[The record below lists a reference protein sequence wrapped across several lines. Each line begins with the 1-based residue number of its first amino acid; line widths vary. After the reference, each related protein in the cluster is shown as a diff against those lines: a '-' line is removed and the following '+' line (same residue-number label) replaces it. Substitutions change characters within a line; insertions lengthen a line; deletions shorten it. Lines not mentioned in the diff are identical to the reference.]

1 MSLQELRPA
10 HLVGH
15 RHAIDVSSNDVSSH
29 YSVPALDRPSV
40 SEAVFRRALSQL
52 AAGTSVVTTRGQD
65 GYKLGLTATAVTSVS
80 LDPPLVL
87 VCVDN
92 RTRTAA
98 ALKAYAPFLIH
109 VLAASQESLA
119 LHFASHIPDKFAAV
133 AHSLTASGCPLLEGA
148 LASIECLPYHIYS
161 GGDHTIAVGR
171 VIEVQVSGD
180 DTPPLI
186 YFRNQ
191 FLNQ

>member
-1 MSLQELRPA
+1 MSLQELQPA
-10 HLVGH
+10 HLTRH
-15 RHAIDVSSNDVSSH
+15 RYTIDASSDHCVTT
-29 YSVPALDRPSV
+29 LDSPSV
-40 SEAVFRRALSQL
+40 SHTAFRLALSQL
-52 AAGTSVVTTRGQD
+52 AAGTSIVTTCGQD

-98 ALKAYAPFLIH
+98 ALKACAPFLIH
-109 VLAASQESLA
+109 LLAASQQSLA
-119 LHFASHIPDKFAAV
+119 RHFASRIPDKFAGL
-133 AHSLTASGCPLLEGA
+133 AHTITASGCPLLEGT

-171 VIEVQVSGD
+171 VIEVQVCAD

>member
-1 MSLQELRPA
+1 VSQQELWTV
-10 HLVGH
+10 HVTGH
-15 RHAIDVSSNDVSSH
+15 RHAIDAPSDHSAST
-29 YSVPALDRPSV
+29 LDRPSV
-40 SEAVFRRALSQL
+40 SDIAFRRALSQL
-52 AAGTSVVTTRGQD
+52 AAGTSVVTTCGQD

-92 RTRTAA
+92 RRRTTA
-98 ALKAYAPFLIH
+98 ALKAHAPFVVHFLS
-109 VLAASQESLA
+109 ASQESLA
-119 LHFASHIPDKFAAV
+119 RHFACRIPDKFAGV
-133 AHSLTASGCPLLEGA
+133 AHHMTASGCPLLEGA
-148 LASIECLPYHIYS
+148 LASIECVPYHIYS

-180 DTPPLI
+180 ETPPLI